1 MVVNPVLVAFL
12 VVAIAAI
19 LVFVVARVVGARRQQ
34 VSTGHG
40 VMTIGIIPRSPLGW
54 WSVGL
59 AIAFFLALVTV
70 TVLPGDDLL
79 DAESNLALATVL
91 KIVLIAV
98 SGASFVAGLISL
110 IRRKESSVLVLVGM
124 LMTLWLGLIGMVGHL
139 FME

>member
-1 MVVNPVLVAFL
+1 MVNPVLFAFVAAA
-12 VVAIAAI
+12 VAALLI
-19 LVFVVARVVGARRQQ
+19 FVVARVVGARRQQ
-34 VSTGHG
+34 VSTGYG
-40 VMTIGIIPRSPLGW
+40 VMTIGIVPRSSLGR

-59 AIAFFLALVTV
+59 AIAFVVALFAVTA
-70 TVLPGDDLL
+70 LPGDDLL

-91 KIVLIAV
+91 KIVLIAI

-110 IRRKESSVLVLVGM
+110 IKRKEASVLVLVGM

>member
-1 MVVNPVLVAFL
+1 MVNPVLFAFL
-12 VVAIAAI
+12 VVAIAAFA
-19 LVFVVARVVGARRQQ
+19 VFVVARVVGARRQQ

-40 VMTIGIIPRSPLGW
+40 VMTIGIVPRSSLGW

-70 TVLPGDDLL
+70 TALPGDDLI

-91 KIVLIAV
+91 KIILIAI
-98 SGASFVAGLISL
+98 SGASFVAGLVSL
-110 IRRKESSVLVLVGM
+110 IKRKEPSVLVLVGM

>member
-1 MVVNPVLVAFL
+1 MVNPVLFAFVAAA
-12 VVAIAAI
+12 VAALLI
-19 LVFVVARVVGARRQQ
+19 FVVARVVGARRQQ

-40 VMTIGIIPRSPLGW
+40 VMTIGIVPQSSLGR

-70 TVLPGDDLL
+70 TALPGDDLL

-91 KIVLIAV
+91 KIILIAI
-98 SGASFVAGLISL
+98 SGASFVAGLVSL
-110 IRRKESSVLVLVGM
+110 IKRKEASVLVLVGM
-124 LMTLWLGLIGMVGHL
+124 LTTLWLGLIGMVGHL

>member
-1 MVVNPVLVAFL
+1 MVNPVLVAF
-12 VVAIAAI
+12 VVIAVAAFA
-19 LVFVVARVVGARRQQ
+19 VFVVARVVGARRQQ

-40 VMTIGIIPRSPLGW
+40 VMTISILPGSSLGW

-59 AIAFFLALVTV
+59 AIAFVLALVAV

-79 DAESNLALATVL
+79 DADSNQALALVL
-91 KIVLIAV
+91 KIIFIVV
-98 SGASFVAGLISL
+98 SGASFVAGLVSL

-124 LMTLWLGLIGMVGHL
+124 LITLWLGLITMVGHL

>member
-1 MVVNPVLVAFL
+1 MVNPVLVAF
-12 VVAIAAI
+12 VVIAVAAFA
-19 LVFVVARVVGARRQQ
+19 VFVVARVVGARRQQ

-40 VMTIGIIPRSPLGW
+40 VMTISILPGSSLGW

-59 AIAFFLALVTV
+59 AIAFVLALVAV

-79 DAESNLALATVL
+79 DADSNQALALVL
-91 KIVLIAV
+91 KISFIVV
-98 SGASFVAGLISL
+98 SGASFVAGLVSL

-124 LMTLWLGLIGMVGHL
+124 LITLWLGLITMVGHL

>member
-1 MVVNPVLVAFL
+1 MVNPVLIAFVA
-12 VVAIAAI
+12 VAVAALLI
-19 LVFVVARVVGARRQQ
+19 FVVARVVGARRQQ

-40 VMTIGIIPRSPLGW
+40 VMTIGIVPRSSLGR

-59 AIAFFLALVTV
+59 AIAFLLSLVAV
-70 TVLPGDDLL
+70 TALPGDDLL

-91 KIVLIAV
+91 KIILIAI

-110 IRRKESSVLVLVGM
+110 IRRKEASVLVLVGM
-124 LMTLWLGLIGMVGHL
+124 LITLWLGLIGMVGHL

>member
-1 MVVNPVLVAFL
+1 MAVNPVLVAFL

-19 LVFVVARVVGARRQQ
+19 LVFVVARVVGARRHQ

-40 VMTIGIIPRSPLGW
+40 VMTISILPGSSLGW

-59 AIAFFLALVTV
+59 AIAFVLALVAV

-79 DAESNLALATVL
+79 DADSNQALALVL
-91 KIVLIAV
+91 KIIFIVV
-98 SGASFVAGLISL
+98 SGASFVAGLVSL
-110 IRRKESSVLVLVGM
+110 IKRRESSVLVLVGM

>member
-1 MVVNPVLVAFL
+1 MVNPVLFAFL
-12 VVAIAAI
+12 VVAIAAV

-40 VMTIGIIPRSPLGW
+40 VMTIGIIPRSSLGR

-59 AIAFFLALVTV
+59 AIAFFLALVAV
-70 TVLPGDDLL
+70 TALPGDDLL

-91 KIVLIAV
+91 KIVLIAI

-110 IRRKESSVLVLVGM
+110 IKRKESSVLVLVGM

>member
-1 MVVNPVLVAFL
+1 
-12 VVAIAAI
+12 
-19 LVFVVARVVGARRQQ
+19 

-40 VMTIGIIPRSPLGW
+40 VMTIGIIPRSSLGW

-70 TVLPGDDLL
+70 TVLPGEDLL

>member
-1 MVVNPVLVAFL
+1 MVNPVLFAFVAAA
-12 VVAIAAI
+12 VAALLI
-19 LVFVVARVVGARRQQ
+19 FVVARVVGARRQQ

-40 VMTIGIIPRSPLGW
+40 VMTIGIVPQSSLGR

-70 TVLPGDDLL
+70 TALPGDDLL

-91 KIVLIAV
+91 KIILIAI
-98 SGASFVAGLISL
+98 SGASFVAGLVSL
-110 IRRKESSVLVLVGM
+110 IMRKESSVLVLVGM
-124 LMTLWLGLIGMVGHL
+124 LTTLWLGLIGMVGHL

>member
-1 MVVNPVLVAFL
+1 MVVNPVLIAFGAL
-12 VVAIAAI
+12 AIAA
-19 LVFVVARVVGARRQQ
+19 LLLFVVARVAGARGGQA
-34 VSTGHG
+34 STGREG
-40 VMTIGIIPRSPLGW
+40 MAISILPGSSLGW

-59 AIAFFLALVTV
+59 AIAFLLSLVAV

-91 KIVLIAV
+91 KIILIAI
-98 SGASFVAGLISL
+98 SGASFVAGLVGL
-110 IRRKESSVLVLVGM
+110 IKRKESSVLVLVGM

>member
-1 MVVNPVLVAFL
+1 MANPVLFAFVAAA
-12 VVAIAAI
+12 VAALLI
-19 LVFVVARVVGARRQQ
+19 FVVARVVGARRQQ

-40 VMTIGIIPRSPLGW
+40 VVTIGIVPRSSLGW

-70 TVLPGDDLL
+70 TALPGDDLI

-91 KIVLIAV
+91 KIILIAI
-98 SGASFVAGLISL
+98 SGASFVAGLVSL
-110 IRRKESSVLVLVGM
+110 IKRKESSVLVLVEM
-124 LMTLWLGLIGMVGHL
+124 LITLWLGLIGMVGHL